1 MSVKYSK
8 KLNVSARITYGF
20 VFFLNFSGRFFGAA
34 LFWPRKELTINNSE
48 KYSEKKSDSL
58 TGSAKSKIQTGWRVG
73 NRTRHFKNSKDFSGQ
88 PIAHTFVS
96 TLAHESLCGQ
106 VNPQE
111 PWNGRVHSECDEFE
125 REGMRKTSNHGVWSG
140 GPAATAAVSA
150 AAVEAI

>member
-1 MSVKYSK
+1 M
-8 KLNVSARITYGF
+8 VSEFRSEFLSEFLSEFFSEFFRAIFWGGSLLATKRIDHTKC
-20 VFFLNFSGRFFGAA
+20 REIC
-34 LFWPRKELTINNSE
+34 R
-48 KYSEKKSDSL
+48 KKSDSP

-73 NRTRHFKNSKDFSGQ
+73 NRTRHFKNSEDFSGQ

-96 TLAHESLCGQ
+96 TLAHESWCGQ
-106 VNPQE
+106 VKPQE

-125 REGMRKTSNHGVWSG
+125 RGGMRKTSNHGVWSG